1 MEKIS
6 NKWLKVILWV
16 AGYLGGIV
24 FALVGGYVFIK
35 TDKEEIKKE
44 TKNVFIVTLCYLLV
58 DVVIAF
64 ISKTISVFGGSVDAY
79 NVLTII
85 SYLCFVSKVLVYAI
99 LGLYAF
105 FNKNNT
111 LENNTTT
118 NTENNN

>member
-24 FALVGGYVFIK
+24 FALVGGYVYIK

-44 TKNVFIVTLCYLLV
+44 TKNVFIVTLCYFIV

-99 LGLYAF
+99 LALHAF
-105 FNKNNT
+105 FNKENT
-111 LENNTTT
+111 LENNSTTS
-118 NTENNN
+118 ENNN